1 MKKNNFWNRKLFVS
15 AFSSILFVCVMV
27 LLVNF
32 GFMKPYSSVI
42 ESYASVS
49 NPSQIKNISI
59 VLDDNYPPFI
69 FRDSENHIQGI
80 LVDQWDLWEKKT
92 GINVTLQAM
101 NWDDAKTTM
110 SLGKADVIDTIFY
123 TEERAKSY
131 DFTKAYADIEVPIFF
146 NANLSGINNAQSIRD
161 FSIGVKKGDAAID
174 VLKSQGVQYFIY
186 YDNYEQIIEAAKA
199 DKLVVFCMDK
209 PPALYFLYKAGIL
222 DKFKV
227 TDSLYVGAFHRAVKK
242 GDTALLAVVEEGFS
256 KISQMEL
263 DQIDAKWY
271 GTSLQYQDYFKYVLL
286 TFLGVVVVLLFLLMW
301 NRTLN
306 RRVKQ
311 KTLALELEMKQS
323 QSMAHALFSSENQSK
338 SLLETT
344 SEGYCLLT
352 PEGKIV
358 EINVALCQLLNVDK
372 AIILNTLILNYIESS
387 DLVAFK
393 QLMNVIQTVHNKT
406 IEVRVIT
413 GKEQYR
419 IASFKTTIIE
429 DEAGLY
435 TGFFALVTDVTQ
447 QKNAED
453 NLKAAYNNLENL
465 VQQRTMELSTANT
478 QLIQLNHQMLE
489 AFDDLKRTQEK
500 LIQSEKMSSLA
511 ILVAGIAHEINTPVG
526 NAITLSSY
534 LSNSTR
540 DFKKEI
546 SLNQAVLETTH
557 EYIQAVEEGTG
568 LLGKNLSR
576 VAELVG
582 YFKQISIDQISES
595 VAWFDLKEFIN
606 DVIFGIQ
613 AMYKGRT
620 YLIELT
626 CEDGYKVRNYADT
639 LSKVLT
645 QLITNSILHGFT
657 NVVDEK
663 IVINVRE
670 EETQYIFTYKDNG
683 KGISEE
689 ELPKIF
695 DPFYTSA
702 RYQGNIGLGLS
713 VVHNLVTQKL
723 GGAIV
728 AESQLGEGTTFIFSI
743 LKEQS

>member
-1 MKKNNFWNRKLFVS
+1 MKKPRFMKQKLFVS
-15 AFSSILFVCVMV
+15 AFYSILFVCAIVVLAYFGLGNPHSGVM
-27 LLVNF
+27 
-32 GFMKPYSSVI
+32 

-49 NPSQIKNISI
+49 NPTQIKNISV

-80 LVDQWDLWEKKT
+80 LVDQWALWEKKT
-92 GINVTLQAM
+92 GIKVNLQAM
-101 NWDDAKTTM
+101 NWDDAKEIM
-110 SLGKADVIDTIFY
+110 STGKADVIDTIFY
-123 TEERAKSY
+123 TEERAKIY
-131 DFTKAYADIEVPIFF
+131 DFTKAYADIDVPIFF
-146 NANLSGINNAQSIRD
+146 NANLSGINSAQSILD
-161 FSIGVKKGDAAID
+161 FSIGVKKGDAAVD
-174 VLKSQGVQYFIY
+174 VLKKQGVHYFIY
-186 YDNYEQIIEAAKA
+186 YDNYEQIIEAAKE

-209 PPALYFLYKAGIL
+209 PPALYFLYKEGIL

-227 TDSLYVGAFHRAVKK
+227 TDPLYVGAFHRAVKK

-256 KISQMEL
+256 RISQTEL

-271 GTSLQYQDYFKYVLL
+271 GTSLQYQDYFKTVLAI
-286 TFLGVVVVLLFLLMW
+286 FFGVVAILLFLLVW
-301 NRTLN
+301 NRSLN

-323 QSMAHALFSSENQSK
+323 QSMAHALFSSEKQSK

-372 AIILNTLILNYIESS
+372 SMVVNKSILNYIEAS
-387 DLVAFK
+387 DLIAFK
-393 QLMNVIQTVHNKT
+393 RLMGMIQAVRNKT
-406 IEVRVIT
+406 IEVKVIT
-413 GKEQYR
+413 GKEQFR
-419 IASFKTTIIE
+419 IASFKTTIVE
-429 DEAGLY
+429 DETGLY
-435 TGFFALVTDVTQ
+435 TGFFALITDVTQ
-447 QKNAED
+447 QRIAED
-453 NLKAAYNNLENL
+453 NLKAAYNNLENI

-478 QLIQLNHQMLE
+478 QLTQLNHQMLE

-534 LSNSTR
+534 LSDSTR

-546 SLNQAVLETTH
+546 RLNQLVLEATK
-557 EYIQAVEEGTG
+557 EYVQAIEEGTG
-568 LLGKNLSR
+568 LLSKNLSR

-582 YFKQISIDQISES
+582 HFKQISIDQISES
-595 VAWFDLKEFIN
+595 IAWFDLRESIN

-620 YLIELT
+620 YLIELV
-626 CEDGYKVRNYADT
+626 CEEGLMAKNYADT
-639 LSKVLT
+639 LSKVLI
-645 QLITNSILHGFT
+645 QLITNSIFHGFN
-657 NVVDEK
+657 NVEDER
-663 IVINVRE
+663 ITIIVRE

-683 KGISEE
+683 KGISED

-695 DPFYTSA
+695 DPFFTSA

-723 GGAIV
+723 GGMII
-728 AESQLGEGTTFIFSI
+728 AESHLGEGTTFIFSI